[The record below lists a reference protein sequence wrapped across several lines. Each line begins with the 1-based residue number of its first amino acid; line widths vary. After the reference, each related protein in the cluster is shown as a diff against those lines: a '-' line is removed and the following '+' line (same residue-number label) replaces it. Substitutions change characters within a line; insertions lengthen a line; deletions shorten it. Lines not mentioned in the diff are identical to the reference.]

1 MEEFE
6 ERDGRSKSDSV
17 SMRLGSST
25 NMEIGNYVTT
35 GVMLGRGAFG
45 TVELARD
52 KRDPE
57 NTVAI
62 KCISKANIIRE
73 NMGNQVSKEVSI
85 LKNLKHPNIV
95 RIEQVLMS
103 SEYLY
108 ICMEYVT
115 GGELFSKL
123 AMATLFT
130 EEVCKKYMAQL
141 CDALQYCH
149 GLNVCHRDIK
159 PQNILL
165 DNEDNVKLVDFGFA
179 SIMEIDVNKN
189 SPRRVQRD
197 PSKKNI
203 MDGSVTPEEEMKRNM
218 EAPSVLMKD
227 THTICGTA
235 SYMAPEIMTRNT
247 YMGDK
252 VDIWALGTVCY
263 FLLTGRLPFKPTDM
277 KREKYVVPSIGKN
290 AINFLS
296 KMLTVVP
303 EDRFSARN
311 LLNHA
316 WLKTARNNISRQN
329 SYNRNR
335 TNNNSQNTDKT
346 EEEEEEEDSSD
357 EEDEEIEFELKTK
370 LDLGDIVDQIIDNI
384 KEHDWSVKIERLG
397 TLKVSKL
404 EGIGMNMVIINV
416 DKQDEKC
423 TVCIQNGSAMRVASR
438 QSKIRLEEIIVC
450 SFDI

>member
-6 ERDGRSKSDSV
+6 ERGERSRSDSI
-17 SMRLGSST
+17 RRSSI
-25 NMEIGNYVTT
+25 NVNHMEIGNYITT

-52 KRDPE
+52 KRDQ
-57 NTVAI
+57 NITVAI

-108 ICMEYVT
+108 ICMEYIT
-115 GGELFSKL
+115 GGELFTKL
-123 AMATLFT
+123 ALATLFT

-165 DNEDNVKLVDFGFA
+165 DNEDNIKLVDFGFA

-197 PSKKNI
+197 SSQKNI
-203 MDGSVTPEEEMKRNM
+203 MGGSVTPEEEMKRNM

-263 FLLTGRLPFKPTDM
+263 FLLTGRLPFKSTDM
-277 KREKYVVPSIGKN
+277 KREKYVVPSIGKD

-316 WLKTARNNISRQN
+316 WLKGTSKVNNIINLTDFQQTRQ
-329 SYNRNR
+329 S
-335 TNNNSQNTDKT
+335 SDKT
-346 EEEEEEEDSSD
+346 EEEEEEDFSD
-357 EEDEEIEFELKTK
+357 EEDEEIEFEFETK
-370 LDLGDIVDQIIDNI
+370 LDLGEIVDKIIENI
-384 KEHDWSVKIERLG
+384 KEDDWTVKIERLG

-404 EGIGMNMVIINV
+404 AGIGMNMVIINV
-416 DKQDEKC
+416 DKQDGKC